1 MFFQANDIN
10 AVRDSGRVYMNS
22 HKQHKLFMTVCD
34 LGEPHSVTAFD
45 CEHCPHGSV
54 IDARSRVMCGGVTK
68 FFLAPCFFD
77 MRAAATVHECDKC
90 GFGEVGEDRV
100 RVYCSRI

>member
-1 MFFQANDIN
+1 
-10 AVRDSGRVYMNS
+10 
-22 HKQHKLFMTVCD
+22 
-34 LGEPHSVTAFD
+34 
-45 CEHCPHGSV
+45 
-54 IDARSRVMCGGVTK
+54 MCGGVTK

>member
-1 MFFQANDIN
+1 ME
-10 AVRDSGRVYMNS
+10 S

-34 LGEPHSVTAFD
+34 LGEPRSVTAFD

-68 FFLAPCFFD
+68 FFLTPCLFD
-77 MRAAATVHECDKC
+77 MRTAATVHECDKC
-90 GFGEVGEDRV
+90 EFGEVGEDRV